1 MRLQGP
7 WAPRGGTCGHAIRTG
22 SWSKRG
28 CGSRPTGAERWRS
41 LPDREQ
47 HRIAQPERICLARG
61 NTALVSPTIGV
72 QRFRHNGRDEM
83 ARPMPLEDRVV
94 ELDLQNGSASC
105 RERGCQS
112 VKIQVAAV
120 SLKKKTSKI

>member
-7 WAPRGGTCGHAIRTG
+7 WAPRDGTCGHAIRTG

-47 HRIAQPERICLARG
+47 HRVAQPERICLARG
-61 NTALVSPTIGV
+61 NTDLVRSEEHTS
-72 QRFRHNGRDEM
+72 
-83 ARPMPLEDRVV
+83 
-94 ELDLQNGSASC
+94 EL
-105 RERGCQS
+105 QS
-112 VKIQVAAV
+112 LMRISYAV
-120 SLKKKTSKI
+120 FCLKKKKTNNVLKDCSQQTEL